1 MFRIPA
7 GATSPSTEQAFTT
20 ILNKEYGAAAT
31 SAALPAIHMH
41 TQHMHTQSPELA
53 PCGRPTHPTS
63 SHPLRDTHDAT
74 SAPEPTGLSQAELR
88 RIVLDLIG

>member
-1 MFRIPA
+1 MFRSAA
-7 GATSPSTEQAFTT
+7 GASPPSTEQAFTT
-20 ILNKEYGAAAT
+20 ILNKEYGAAAI

-41 TQHMHTQSPELA
+41 TQSSELA

-63 SHPLRDTHDAT
+63 SHPLRDTHDAA